1 MDVRGDLAREVVK
14 EDVHRAGIC
23 ARQRQREGLIGSGP
37 ARGEKVEAGIA
48 LVDDARRAL
57 AALVPD
63 ACRAPLLPDPGLIL
77 APDLDLPAGMLR
89 RDGPEPFGQLLYGMA
104 RPSAALALS

>member
-1 MDVRGDLAREVVK
+1 
-14 EDVHRAGIC
+14 
-23 ARQRQREGLIGSGP
+23 
-37 ARGEKVEAGIA
+37 
-48 LVDDARRAL
+48 
-57 AALVPD
+57 
-63 ACRAPLLPDPGLIL
+63 L